1 MKKIKEISNL
11 ILSSLIFIE
20 FFNAHL
26 NKLLL
31 KFRIYLWNNNKF
43 SIKKILFKSKNKFKE
58 NIIKIP
64 IVIFLTKWNKV
75 RPASDVSSHIR
86 KNWQKLTMVVKDA
99 VFNLKKIF
107 IYVLNASRSSMK
119 TWISIPHAYAWVV

>member
-119 TWISIPHAYAWVV
+119 TWISILHVYAWVV

>member
-86 KNWQKLTMVVKDA
+86 KNWQKLTMAVKDA
-99 VFNLKKIF
+99 VFNLKEIF

-119 TWISIPHAYAWVV
+119 TWISILHVYAWVV

>member
-86 KNWQKLTMVVKDA
+86 KNWQKLTMAVKDA
-99 VFNLKKIF
+99 VFNLKEIF